1 MTRRAIARVFICGG
15 AFPVDPQ
22 IARGRVWSP
31 FLPTRSRVPLM
42 FRIDRQILDPK
53 LLFLAKRELLLAI
66 ERLFP
71 DTKDYSVYQRQGG
84 VVLSSCTGTTFAIIG
99 DILEPFAKL
108 KPSLKHSS
116 GRVQYPS
123 DPKHLAWHQDVT
135 AMYGKDG
142 MIAWVPLD
150 PIDGTRPTLQLAGS
164 SEHVKHGVDPR
175 GFAIA
180 KDQRITATDTL
191 TNLEIGDVVWF
202 DPGMLHRSYSTPDM
216 TNPRHSLDM
225 RFSNQWG

>member
-1 MTRRAIARVFICGG
+1 M
-15 AFPVDPQ
+15 
-22 IARGRVWSP
+22 
-31 FLPTRSRVPLM
+31 L
-42 FRIDRQILDPK
+42 RIDRQIIDPK
-53 LLFLAKRELLLAI
+53 LLALAKRELLLSI

-84 VVLSSCTGTTFAIIG
+84 VMLASCTGTIFSAIG
-99 DILEPFAKL
+99 DLLEPIANLKL
-108 KPSLKHSS
+108 SLKHSS

-135 AMYGKDG
+135 AMHHNDG
-142 MIAWVPLD
+142 MIGWVPLD

-164 SEHVKHGVDPR
+164 CEHVKHGVDPR

-191 TNLEIGDVVWF
+191 TNLEVGDVVWF
-202 DPGMLHRSYSTPDM
+202 DPGMLHRSYSAPDM